1 MVVLDLDAPQAY
13 GSSMELN
20 GEVII
25 NAPAHAAWAV
35 LGICWGHIGRWAAPI
50 TASSLDGEPCAGA
63 VRTCHI
69 ARFGPVPPGII
80 KERLLAFDSDAMS
93 FAYESI
99 EGMPRFIE
107 GAVNRWSVH
116 ALGDGQCVVR
126 SRATVRLRGPMV
138 LLGFLLE
145 RSFRANGARVL
156 DELRHR
162 VEHGS
167 PHPRKVAAMERD
179 PVAPGVPS
187 HGTGVC

>member
-1 MVVLDLDAPQAY
+1 
-13 GSSMELN
+13 MELS

-25 NAPAHAAWAV
+25 NTPAQAAWLV
-35 LGICWGHIGRWAAPI
+35 LGTCWGHIGRWAAPI

-69 ARFGPVPPGII
+69 ARFGPVPPGLI
-80 KERLLAFDSDAMS
+80 KERLLDFDSEAMS

-116 ALGDGQCVVR
+116 ALGDGRCVVR
-126 SRATVRLRGPMV
+126 SHATVKLRGPMV

-145 RSFRANGARVL
+145 RSSGARRTAPPRRAREPAPQEGRSDRKGASCLWRSLARHGRVL
-156 DELRHR
+156 TRPSMC
-162 VEHGS
+162 S
-167 PHPRKVAAMERD
+167 PSP
-179 PVAPGVPS
+179 
-187 HGTGVC
+187 